1 METVVIFGGAGFVG
15 SHIIRRIAKKGYKVI
30 VPYQSQANEPKLR
43 LLGSFGQITP
53 FKYNNLDDENVID
66 SIKRADSIINLK
78 TLWKNKP
85 ISYEE
90 GILNFNIRIIDYI
103 KKYNENKKF
112 IFFSGLGINNKLSSE
127 RTNFIAKTEN
137 YIEKNLL
144 NSVIIKP
151 GVIIGGGDQFLKR
164 LLPIFKLSPFVPIFG
179 DGSSTLQPV
188 YVDDVAKA
196 IEKIL
201 NNKFLGNHTYELFGN
216 DIYSYRDLYAYL
228 AECLNT
234 KKVFIPV
241 PFRIASFG
249 VYIIEKTPINL
260 ITSEQLKLFKT
271 DNLPSNDFKT
281 FKDLNIH
288 PKNIK
293 DVIKKSILNI
303 T

>member
-30 VPYQSQANEPKLR
+30 VPYQSQANEPKIR

-53 FKYNNLDDENVID
+53 FKYNNLDDESVID
-66 SIKRADSIINLK
+66 SIKRADLIFNLK

-127 RTNFIAKTEN
+127 RANFIAKTEN

-144 NSVIIKP
+144 NSIIIKP

-164 LLPIFKLSPFVPIFG
+164 LLPIFKFSPFVPIFG

-188 YVDDVAKA
+188 YVDDVAKG

-201 NNKFLGNHTYELFGN
+201 NNKFSGNHIYELFGN
-216 DIYSYRDLYAYL
+216 EIYSYRDLYAYL
-228 AECLNT
+228 SECLNT
-234 KKVFIPV
+234 KRAFIPV

-249 VYIIEKTPINL
+249 VYIIEKTPLNL
-260 ITSEQLKLFKT
+260 ITSEQLNLFKT

-281 FKDLNIH
+281 FKDLKIY

-293 DVIKKSILNI
+293 DVIKKSII
-303 T
+303 K